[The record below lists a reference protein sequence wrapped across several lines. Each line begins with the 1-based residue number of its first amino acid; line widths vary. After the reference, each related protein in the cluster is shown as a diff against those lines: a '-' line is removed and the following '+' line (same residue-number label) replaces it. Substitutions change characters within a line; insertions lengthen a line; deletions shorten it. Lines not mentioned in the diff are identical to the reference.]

1 ISLPTGYSKDRL
13 TCSYQAPFAFVNAIT
28 IYTATN
34 KRYLNEST
42 DLIVISV
49 QCSCKNRIYIIVE
62 GLVFNN
68 DLTTIVVT
76 SA

>member
-1 ISLPTGYSKDRL
+1 M

-62 GLVFNN
+62 GLVFNK